1 VGEFC
6 SAWPK
11 AEQRAYRWK
20 GFLAVSA
27 AEGKRPVQAD
37 VARLAGVSQAMV
49 SYVVNGTSTV
59 VVPEETRRRILDA
72 VDELGYVPDRAARS
86 LKTRKAYMIA
96 SVIPD
101 ITNPFYPAFERGIQ
115 RVAETHGYD
124 LVIYNTDGR
133 STNER
138 KCLRSVLQGRVDGVV
153 AVLFHATVR
162 DLSALLEQGI
172 AVVRLEAT
180 RKRADT
186 LNLPLDNLYVDNA
199 SAACSAV
206 DYLFKRGHERIG
218 MITGPNGPGRAR
230 LLGYRRS
237 LTKHGVSPD
246 GVVVQDGGFD
256 EESGY
261 RTMRELLELPTPP
274 TAIFAAND
282 TIAVGAMLAIKEK
295 GLLIP
300 QDVAVVGFDDIPA
313 ARLVT
318 PSLTT
323 VTQFQEKLGRRA
335 AEMLFERLDGSAPE
349 SGRCEEMPYRLLV
362 REST

>member
-1 VGEFC
+1 V
-6 SAWPK
+6 
-11 AEQRAYRWK
+11 RTHRRK
-20 GFLAVSA
+20 GYLAGGAVKR
-27 AEGKRPVQAD
+27 KRPTQAD

-49 SYVVNGTSTV
+49 SYVINRSSTV
-59 VVPEETRRRILDA
+59 AVPEETRRRILDA
-72 VDELGYVPDRAARS
+72 ADELGYVPDRAARS

-115 RVAETHGYD
+115 RVAEYHGYD
-124 LVIYNTDGR
+124 LVIYNTDGWLKK
-133 STNER
+133 ER
-138 KCLRSVLQGRVDGVV
+138 KCLRSALQGRVDGVV

-162 DLSALLEQGI
+162 DLGALLEQGI

-180 RKRADT
+180 RKRADA

-206 DYLFKRGHERIG
+206 DRLFKHGHARIG
-218 MITGPNGPGRAR
+218 MITGQSGPGHAR

-237 LTKHGVSPD
+237 LTKHRIPLDRDLVR
-246 GVVVQDGGFD
+246 DGGFN
-256 EESGY
+256 EEGGY
-261 RTMRELLELPTPP
+261 RAMRELLELAAPP
-274 TAIFAAND
+274 TAVFAAND
-282 TIAVGAMLAIKEK
+282 TMAVGAMVAIKET
-295 GLLIP
+295 GLIIP
-300 QDVAVVGFDDIPA
+300 QDVAVVGFDNIPA
-313 ARLVT
+313 ARMVT

-323 VTQFQEKLGRRA
+323 VTQFQEKLGCRA